1 MFLIPLC
8 AFLVYIF
15 VYYHRRKNMVE
26 SVVAAWLFL
35 TGYTWLITEVLSAF
49 NLLNVLTVA
58 IFWGGACI
66 GLLFYFV
73 RLQIWTEIKKFV
85 EDLRN
90 KRYKI
95 DSNLVCAIIFCTLIT
110 VLAVFRSQ
118 NLVDNLFHRL
128 SKIMHW
134 IQNGNVDQF
143 ATGTLMELHYAQ
155 LVEYMNMHIYL
166 LSGSDRLMGIIQA
179 GAYICSGCCVYGIGR
194 KLNASSKFA
203 WVGVWI
209 FFLIPIVVIETVT
222 TQTDIVAGVYLL
234 SFVYFLMDF
243 IGADKLTI
251 DKQGV
256 MSVVYMSASVI
267 FGYLAKPTVCFAMV
281 VFFVWMCVVRV
292 LKRDKLSVLLPYA
305 LIGSVVALIL
315 FMPSSVRRYRYNHI
329 PDVIISDGDLELDNE
344 KDLSMND
351 GSMVLERIS
360 SPRAFTVIA
369 AQNIAAN
376 STTRCFPKINNI
388 LTRMVE
394 KCEKLMDYI
403 PERQFRVVVT
413 LGSSLGETSEP
424 SPVIM
429 WFLFGAWLAVIIRVS
444 RIDRTQFIYLL
455 CATTGMILQAGLMEY
470 SLFRQRYFIGVMAV
484 LCPAFSVVLEQI
496 RFSAET
502 KTKMITAAVVI
513 SCFGT
518 TNALMYEVPYTVFG
532 LRGDK
537 IYGYFLGDETELYY
551 RELFSYINDNNY
563 HTVGMSGTIPYEYVL
578 WQGIDKLDRMEHVNV
593 ALEGYDSAKLED
605 EEFLPDCIVIA
616 QSKEYIELGEQMEC
630 HGMTYVCD
638 WRARDDERE
647 DNYAVMIRY
656 DLE

>member
-1 MFLIPLC
+1 MFLMPLC
-8 AFLVYIF
+8 AFLMYILI
-15 VYYHRRKNMVE
+15 YYHRRKNMVE
-26 SVVAAWLFL
+26 SVITAWLFL
-35 TGYTWLITEVLSAF
+35 TGYTWLITEVLSAV
-49 NLLNVLTVA
+49 NLLNVLAVA

-73 RLQIWTEIKKFV
+73 RLQIWIEINKFV

-90 KRYKI
+90 KRYKMG
-95 DSNLVCAIIFCTLIT
+95 SNLVCAIVFCTLIT
-110 VLAVFRSQ
+110 VMAILRSQ
-118 NLVDNLFHRL
+118 NLIDNMFHRL
-128 SKIMHW
+128 PKIMHW

-166 LSGSDRLMGIIQA
+166 LSGSDRLMSIIQA

-203 WVGVWI
+203 WFGVWI

-222 TQTDIVAGVYLL
+222 TQTDVVAGVYLL

-243 IGADKLTI
+243 IGADKLKI
-251 DKQGV
+251 DRQGV

-281 VFFVWMCVVRV
+281 VFFVWMCVVRMI
-292 LKRDKLSVLLPYA
+292 KRDKLSVLLQYA
-305 LIGSVVALIL
+305 LIGSAVALIL
-315 FMPSSVRRYRYNHI
+315 FMPSTVRRYRYDRI
-329 PDVIISDGDLELDNE
+329 PDVIVSDGDSVLDNE

-351 GSMVLERIS
+351 GSMVLERVS
-360 SPRAFTVIA
+360 SPRAFTLIA
-369 AQNIAAN
+369 VQNLAAN
-376 STTRCFPKINNI
+376 STTRCFPKMNNL
-388 LTRMVE
+388 LTRMVK
-394 KCEKLMDYI
+394 KCEELLNYTT
-403 PERQFRVVVT
+403 EQQFRAAVT
-413 LGSSLGETSEP
+413 LGSSLGETREP

-429 WFLFGAWLAVIIRVS
+429 LFLFVVWLAVIIRIS
-444 RIDRTQFIYLL
+444 RIGRIQFIYLF
-455 CATTGMILQAGLMEY
+455 CATIGMILQAGLMEY

-496 RFSAET
+496 RFSVET
-502 KTKMITAAVVI
+502 KAKIVTAAIVI

-518 TNALMYEVPYTVFG
+518 INALMYELPYTVFG

-537 IYGYFLGDETELYY
+537 LYGYFLGDETELYY
-551 RELFSYINDNNY
+551 RELLSYINNNKY

-578 WQGIDKLDRMEHVNV
+578 WQGIDQLDRMEHVNV

-605 EEFLPDCIVIA
+605 EEFMPDCIVIA
-616 QSKEYIELGEQMEC
+616 RSKEYIELGEQMGC
-630 HGMTYVCD
+630 HGVTYVCD

-647 DNYAVMIRY
+647 NSYAVMIRS
-656 DLE
+656 DLK